1 MSAFQKKKFE
11 DKVEKYKK
19 EVEIT
24 KNKYKQALDDLN
36 SYNARYI
43 EDMNVV
49 RVLANVL
56 DLSRPVANNK
66 NSHFKG
72 LQEMR
77 PIRKEAT
84 GVLY

>member
-1 MSAFQKKKFE
+1 MFIRHHGNRSHASPFLCDFVQKKKFE

-49 RVLANVL
+49 SGPP
-56 DLSRPVANNK
+56 DTLSNSPVN
-66 NSHFKG
+66 
-72 LQEMR
+72 
-77 PIRKEAT
+77 I
-84 GVLY
+84 